1 MTDLE
6 DQVLPDVVTCG
17 EERGIKP
24 PTESELAQLV
34 QGGVHQLRYAALC
47 RGVEGTGDVVTDMT
61 FTAFLVTIY
70 LFKRNIKNN

>member
-24 PTESELAQLV
+24 PTESELTQLV
-34 QGGVHQLRYAALC
+34 QGGVHQLRHAALG
-47 RGVEGTGDVVTDMT
+47 RGVEGAGDVVTDMT
-61 FTAFLVTIY
+61 FPAFLITI
-70 LFKRNIKNN
+70 FIQKK

>member
-34 QGGVHQLRYAALC
+34 QGGVHQLRHAALG
-47 RGVEGTGDVVTDMT
+47 RGVEGAGDVVTDT
-61 FTAFLVTIY
+61 TLPVFLITI
-70 LFKRNIKNN
+70 FFQKK